1 MIVVSFMTEKLELY
15 KCHNCGNLVQV
26 LVNGIGEL
34 VCCGQNMENLV
45 PKYEENNELAEKHVP
60 IIEEENNRRIVTLKH
75 HPMVEEHY
83 IQFIEVIS
91 DDNKYVKR
99 KYLTPEDKEA
109 VLSFKCE
116 CKEGIKARELCNIHG
131 LWAN

>member
-1 MIVVSFMTEKLELY
+1 MTNRLDLY
-15 KCHNCGNLVQV
+15 RCNICGNIVEVV
-26 LVNGIGEL
+26 LSGEGTL
-34 VCCGQNMENLV
+34 VCCGEDMEHLEIANHSG
-45 PKYEENNELAEKHVP
+45 EEKTHKP
-60 IIEEENNRRIVTLKH
+60 IIEIHEDEKIVRVGEVPHVMDTK
-75 HPMVEEHY
+75 HY

-99 KYLTPEDKEA
+99 KYLTPEDGEA
-109 VLSFKCE
+109 TLKLKCD

>member
-1 MIVVSFMTEKLELY
+1 MTNRLDLY
-15 KCHNCGNLVQV
+15 KCNICGNVVEVV
-26 LVNGIGEL
+26 LSGEGEL
-34 VCCGQNMENLV
+34 VCCGENMEHLDIAGHTGDEAAH
-45 PKYEENNELAEKHVP
+45 KP
-60 IIEEENNRRIVTLKH
+60 IIEIKEDEKTVRVGEIPHVMDTN
-75 HPMVEEHY
+75 HY

-109 VLSFKCE
+109 ILNFKCE

>member
-1 MIVVSFMTEKLELY
+1 MTNRLDLY
-15 KCHNCGNLVQV
+15 KCNICGNVIEVV
-26 LVNGIGEL
+26 LSGEGEL
-34 VCCGQNMENLV
+34 VCCGENMEHLDIAGHTGDEAAHKPVIEIKEDEKTVRVGKV
-45 PKYEENNELAEKHVP
+45 PHVMDEK
-60 IIEEENNRRIVTLKH
+60 
-75 HPMVEEHY
+75 HY

-109 VLSFKCE
+109 ILNFKCE